1 MKYIASVN
9 RSAVPGDEDAAGFD
23 ALFPAPGGEHD
34 AKAGRQDDLPGLAFE
49 SDDGAA
55 GPEGF
60 HGEGGEFS
68 DPDAGR
74 GDGLHDMED
83 LFPAFYSGRM
93 QESFEFRIG
102 EIAFRGAEGGSLYA
116 EGRDAALAPVH
127 VGQEGIE
134 GRQHG
139 IGAVYL
145 VFFLQILF
153 ILYDAYFIEGRFF
166 PKPLAEGLYVPKV
179 FVDSY
184 VAPFMIPEHFHK
196 CSYMFFINRVL
207 H

>member
-1 MKYIASVN
+1 MEYIASVN
-9 RSAVPGDEDAAGFD
+9 GSAGSGDKDTAGSDAF
-23 ALFPAPGGEHD
+23 FSAPGCEHD
-34 AKAGRQDDLPGLAFE
+34 AEAGGQDYLPGLAFE
-49 SDDGAA
+49 GDDDAA

-60 HGEGGEFS
+60 HGEGRKFS

-93 QESFEFRIG
+93 QEPLKFRIG